1 MYNSLVIHRLPMH
14 LGTYAMAQDVSRK
27 ELIME
32 FIVTW
37 IVTSLATMVAIAFV
51 PGITAVGGSY
61 AGPIMLALSLALVNA
76 VIKPVAELL
85 SFPVTFLTLGL
96 FRLVI
101 NALMLELASSFSVS
115 VFGSGIQI
123 DSFGS
128 AILGSIVI
136 TLASG
141 IIGSVLG
148 AQ

>member
-1 MYNSLVIHRLPMH
+1 
-14 LGTYAMAQDVSRK
+14 
-27 ELIME
+27 ME
-32 FIVTW
+32 FFVTW
-37 IVTSLATMVAIAFV
+37 IVTSLATMVAIAIV

-76 VIKPVAELL
+76 IVKPVAEFL

-101 NALMLELASSFSVS
+101 NALMLELASSLSVN

-128 AILGSIVI
+128 AFLGAIVI

-141 IIGSVLG
+141 IIGSVIG
-148 AQ
+148 SN